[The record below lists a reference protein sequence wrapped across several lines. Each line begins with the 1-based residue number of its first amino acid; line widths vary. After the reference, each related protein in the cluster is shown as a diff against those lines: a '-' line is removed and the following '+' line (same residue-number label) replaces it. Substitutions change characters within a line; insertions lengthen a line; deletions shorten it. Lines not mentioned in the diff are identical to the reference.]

1 MKITTKRDWIE
12 TMDTVTAIPIVP
24 FRDGRIDFAGHDK
37 NIDYLL
43 TRNFLDGDRP
53 HAIAVAGTSLLHH
66 IDYDD
71 QVKLLDQTGRRCG
84 DAAVCIAGVVPNPLE
99 AAAQLVE
106 RAAALHRPPDAYL
119 LMPLAGTAHPEG
131 VYDAYMAF
139 GERLGRSCAARFL
152 LYYQNRRH
160 RQVFVRLVQDS
171 PYFVGIKIGTS
182 LEDVAPLVEAIGDD
196 GAVFWGIGDRCT
208 AAIRAGCRGH
218 TSGLALLCPRL
229 SDQLKN
235 ALRKKDFDTA
245 AQLEAV
251 VAPLE
256 EIRFRDDRIHNYSA
270 IVAALHLADFSDVE
284 GGSGG
289 PFNPPPSAEVL
300 EQIRKAVDPLRAY
313 H

>member
-1 MKITTKRDWIE
+1 MKFATKRDWIKAL
-12 TMDTVTAIPIVP
+12 DTVTAIPIVP
-24 FRDGRIDFAGHDK
+24 FRDGRIDLKGHAK

-43 TRNFLDGDRP
+43 TRNFLDGARP
-53 HAIAVAGTSLLHH
+53 RAIAVGGTSLLHH
-66 IDYDD
+66 IDAED
-71 QVKLLDQTGRRCG
+71 QVKLLDETGRRCG
-84 DAAVCIAGVVPNPLE
+84 ASALCIAGLVPNPLE
-99 AAAQLVE
+99 AAARLVE
-106 RAAALHRPPDAYL
+106 REAALARPPNAYL

-139 GERLGRSCAARFL
+139 GERLGRSCGARFI

-182 LEDVAPLVEAIGDD
+182 LEDVTPLVEAVGGA
-196 GAVFWGIGDRCT
+196 GAVVWGIGDRCT
-208 AAIRAGCRGH
+208 AAVRAGCRGH
-218 TSGLALLCPRL
+218 TSGLTLLCPRL
-229 SDQLKN
+229 TDQLNN

-256 EIRFRDDRIHNYSA
+256 EIRFHEDRIHNYSA
-270 IVAALHLADFSDVE
+270 IVAALHLADFGDVE
-284 GGSGG
+284 GGSGA

-300 EQIRKAVDPLRAY
+300 EQIRKAVEPLRAY